1 MGVGTILLLTFIH
14 MINRSI
20 VDYTILDAVSATGVG
35 KTINVTDFRNIVVK
49 I

>member
-20 VDYTILDAVSATGVG
+20 VDYTILDAATATGAG
-35 KTINVTDFRNIVVK
+35 KTINVSDFRNIVVK